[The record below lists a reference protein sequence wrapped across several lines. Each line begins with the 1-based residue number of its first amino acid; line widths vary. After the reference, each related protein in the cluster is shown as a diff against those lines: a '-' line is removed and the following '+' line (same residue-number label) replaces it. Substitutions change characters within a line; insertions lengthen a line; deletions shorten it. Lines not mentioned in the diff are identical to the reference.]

1 MICPKLM
8 TKKPVVNTDD
18 AELRLLRQQLTNAGA
33 LLSFHSSV
41 SPHGNALRAAGSGSW
56 WWHISNSG
64 NIWPPPVV
72 SPVIP
77 PPVDPEQAEQAE
89 VLAGNLYGELL
100 AMFNVLGEGQQANL
114 LEQAMAEQQ
123 AIGQQAIAE
132 LFG

>member
-1 MICPKLM
+1 M
-8 TKKPVVNTDD
+8 
-18 AELRLLRQQLTNAGA
+18 
-33 LLSFHSSV
+33 
-41 SPHGNALRAAGSGSW
+41 RAAGSGSW

-100 AMFNVLGEGQQANL
+100 AMFNVLGEGQQ
-114 LEQAMAEQQ
+114 QAMIEQEQQ
-123 AIGQQAIAE
+123 AIGQQAMAE

>member
-1 MICPKLM
+1 MVCPKLM

-77 PPVDPEQAEQAE
+77 PPVDPEQAE

-100 AMFNVLGEGQQANL
+100 AMFNVLGEGQQ
-114 LEQAMAEQQ
+114 QAMIEEQQ
-123 AIGQQAIAE
+123 AIGQQAMAE

>member
-1 MICPKLM
+1 MVCPKLM

-33 LLSFHSSV
+33 FSPRSSF
-41 SPHGNALRAAGSGSW
+41 SPLTANALLAAGSGSW

-100 AMFNVLGEGQQANL
+100 AVFNVLGEGQQANL

-123 AIGQQAIAE
+123 AIGQQAMAE